1 MDVLK
6 NFPFPK
12 IDLKRDIIHAKS
24 WFLYGKR
31 WLTNNMTG
39 QADVRWCK
47 LVTVDTTAA
56 PALFIVAQ

>member
-12 IDLKRDIIHAKS
+12 IDFKRDIIQAKS

-31 WLTNNMTG
+31 WLTNNMTS
-39 QADVRWCK
+39 QADVRLCK